1 MTSQHSGR
9 GDSHSLYDY
18 LTYLLPL
25 QNGLFCFVRKPTSGK
40 GSFSSKL
47 ASLACQYFMG
57 YPTLTVIV
65 SGGTTSFSHQR
76 DWCSSWSWWW
86 VNITLFASHS
96 HFETSTKAR
105 LQTSYYDIKN
115 RSFITKYASEKKIH
129 KGKLTWHRWHPFLTK
144 TNHRHADRQNNHA
157 QQKYFFHSWPPWMT
171 HQTTPDG
178 KLFPMSKWMPWGS
191 RVGENGQLQGKKHT
205 KTNKDHKMTFQLQFF
220 WAKNLHFLVES
231 TTKI

>member
-25 QNGLFCFVRKPTSGK
+25 QNGLFCFARKPTSAK
-40 GSFSSKL
+40 GPFSSKL

-65 SGGTTSFSHQR
+65 SGGTTSFLHQR

-96 HFETSTKAR
+96 HFHKNSPTKELLWHQKWVIHHQKCLLKR
-105 LQTSYYDIKN
+105 L
-115 RSFITKYASEKKIH
+115 H
-129 KGKLTWHRWHPFLTK
+129 KGKVTWHRWHPFLTK
-144 TNHRHADRQNNHA
+144 TNHNRHAYRQNNHA
-157 QQKYFFHSWPPWMT
+157 QQTYLFFHSWPPWMT

-178 KLFPMSKWMPWGS
+178 KLFPMSKWCRRGPGC
-191 RVGENGQLQGKKHT
+191 E
-205 KTNKDHKMTFQLQFF
+205 KMG
-220 WAKNLHFLVES
+220 
-231 TTKI
+231 